1 MFRLPILAAVL
12 ATITATSHGHFLF
25 VHVLGGAQPR
35 TELHFAESCWDFSA
49 DPRMVTL
56 MSNVQTWTPGAEP
69 EGAET
74 TPYAMVLENPGG
86 SDTVCAA
93 FTYGIMR
100 RGGAFLLEYQ
110 AKGVSGLEHAATPG
124 GLVAEILATPADDR
138 LVLTVLH
145 HGKPAPGAEIV
156 VPVDATRVETMATDA
171 SGRLEIPMPKTPLFA
186 IRAMVPET
194 RQGEHDGEPYEQVR
208 YYTTLTVH
216 PTQSTLQTTGDPLAA
231 AVLADAMSCH
241 GLSDATGADWRG
253 RLQGRV
259 GGTEVR
265 GGIVSSPK
273 GMRISVADASP
284 GSSLESLRMLESL
297 DDATALTSGNP
308 VFGDDRTATADS
320 TISLPGRD
328 TVVRIV
334 DRRIVSMK
342 GPSEAGSRRVDVLD
356 WTTTEEG
363 HHVPSRVLLTDFD
376 DEDRMVRSAIVSTTY
391 SEDLELRVPG
401 RYTGTI
407 IGPSGGDDTFSVQV
421 TDVRVSTP

>member
-1 MFRLPILAAVL
+1 MFTGLVQHIGTLEDRI
-12 ATITATSHGHFLF
+12 
-25 VHVLGGAQPR
+25 AQ
-35 TELHFAESCWDFSA
+35 
-49 DPRMVTL
+49 
-56 MSNVQTWTPGAEP
+56 P
-69 EGAET
+69 EGARIVVNLEGWDHRAERGESIAISGCCLTVVENEGPRLLFDAVET
-74 TPYAMVLENPGG
+74 TLGLTTLGAIPTG
-86 SDTVCAA
+86 S
-93 FTYGIMR
+93 
-100 RGGAFLLEYQ
+100 
-110 AKGVSGLEHAATPG
+110 GVNLEHAATPG

-145 HGKPAPGAEIV
+145 HGEPAPGAEIV